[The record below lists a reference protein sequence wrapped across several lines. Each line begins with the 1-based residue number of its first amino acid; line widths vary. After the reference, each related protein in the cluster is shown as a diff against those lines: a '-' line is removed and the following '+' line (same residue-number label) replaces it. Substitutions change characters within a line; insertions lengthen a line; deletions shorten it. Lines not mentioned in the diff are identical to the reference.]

1 MHQPFGLMV
10 PSTVWHAFGAVKSL
24 QLLHI
29 CSPLGE
35 SWYLT
40 TVCEILA
47 ARAGW
52 LAASIVAAPLA
63 HIAPP
68 NKERLETCTV
78 VILQTFV
85 IIISLEPMANGDSR
99 ETLDPARTGA
109 LSATLENCREHA
121 DQIPVLKNC
130 N

>member
-1 MHQPFGLMV
+1 MHQPFGLTV

-29 CSPLGE
+29 CSPFGE

-47 ARAGW
+47 ARAVW
-52 LAASIVAAPLA
+52 VAASIVAAPLA

-68 NKERLETCTV
+68 NMERLEIRTR
-78 VILQTFV
+78 VILPTFV
-85 IIISLEPMANGDSR
+85 MIISLE
-99 ETLDPARTGA
+99 LIAR
-109 LSATLENCREHA
+109 ENCR
-121 DQIPVLKNC
+121 DSLNQIPVSEKC

>member
-29 CSPLGE
+29 CSPFGE

-40 TVCEILA
+40 TFCEILA
-47 ARAGW
+47 ARAGRV
-52 LAASIVAAPLA
+52 AASIVAAPLV
-63 HIAPP
+63 HIAAP
-68 NKERLETCTV
+68 NKERLESRGG
-78 VILQTFV
+78 VILRTFV
-85 IIISLEPMANGDSR
+85 IVISSR
-99 ETLDPARTGA
+99 
-109 LSATLENCREHA
+109 ENCRDA
-121 DQIPVLKNC
+121 TDQTPALENR